1 MNNKELVTELSHR
14 LGKTQ
19 KQVQAM
25 LDITTEALVSTL
37 QAETTVSVQGFG
49 SFEVRKK
56 LDRVLI
62 NPTTKQKMVVPP
74 KLSLIFKMGSTYK
87 NKLKN
92 LTTRGK

>member
-1 MNNKELVTELSHR
+1 MNNKELVTELSRR
-14 LGKTQ
+14 LGKNQ
-19 KQVQAM
+19 KQVQAI
-25 LDITTEALVSTL
+25 LDITTETLVGTL
-37 QAETTVSVQGFG
+37 QEETTVLIQGFG

-62 NPTTKQKMVVPP
+62 NPTTKQKMVIPP

>member
-74 KLSLIFKMGSTYK
+74 KLSLIFKMGYTYK

>member
-1 MNNKELVTELSHR
+1 VNNKELVTELSRR

>member
-25 LDITTEALVSTL
+25 LDLTTEALVSTL

>member
-1 MNNKELVTELSHR
+1 MNNKELVTELSRR